1 MDKKMNIEEA
11 KAYLQTV
18 HMNRKV
24 AKFLIQLI
32 DNLQELANSPAEK
45 SNLLTRS
52 YWNGY
57 EDAKAD
63 FKEILEE
70 EV

>member
-45 SNLLTRS
+45 SNLLTRN